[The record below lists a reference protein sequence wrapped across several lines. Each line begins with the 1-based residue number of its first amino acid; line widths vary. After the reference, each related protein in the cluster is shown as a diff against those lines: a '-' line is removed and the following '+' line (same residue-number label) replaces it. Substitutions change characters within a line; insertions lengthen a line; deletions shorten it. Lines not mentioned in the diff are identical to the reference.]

1 MRQPITRAE
10 WVAALKAGH
19 PIPTKPSEIEQ
30 WQNAIRDAYALMD
43 SNPVDQWIRDRHQPI
58 KPPEKEVEG
67 ERVDELIEIP
77 KHMEC
82 ENVSDKKI

>member
-19 PIPTKPSEIEQ
+19 PIPTKPF
-30 WQNAIRDAYALMD
+30 
-43 SNPVDQWIRDRHQPI
+43 
-58 KPPEKEVEG
+58 EKEVNG
-67 ERVDELIEIP
+67 VIIVDELIEIP

-82 ENVSDKKI
+82 ENVSNKKI

>member
-10 WVAALKAGH
+10 WVAALK
-19 PIPTKPSEIEQ
+19 
-30 WQNAIRDAYALMD
+30 
-43 SNPVDQWIRDRHQPI
+43 
-58 KPPEKEVEG
+58 VEG

-82 ENVSDKKI
+82 ENVSEKKI